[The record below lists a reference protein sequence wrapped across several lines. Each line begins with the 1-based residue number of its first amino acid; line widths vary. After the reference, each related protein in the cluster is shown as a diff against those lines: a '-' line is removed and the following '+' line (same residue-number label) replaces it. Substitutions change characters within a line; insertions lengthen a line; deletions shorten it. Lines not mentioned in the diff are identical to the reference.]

1 VKVGVIADT
10 HLTGYDGRLERI
22 LDHHFSGAELI
33 LHAGDLTDISVLDL
47 FGQKEVRAVY
57 GNTDPPPVRHLL
69 CDKLILDVQ
78 GFRLGLI
85 HGCGTPTQIE
95 ETITAQFDCVDCII
109 FGHTHRPVN
118 RVKAG
123 ILYFNPGSATC
134 NRFTPYG
141 TVGVLDIGKTI
152 TGEIIALQD
161 H

>member
-95 ETITAQFDCVDCII
+95 ETITAQFDCVDCI
-109 FGHTHRPVN
+109 
-118 RVKAG
+118 
-123 ILYFNPGSATC
+123 LYFNPGSATC